1 MKDRRLLLGCVA
13 LMAVAGCGEPV
24 IKLTIKPTE
33 AAATGAAQKTDLHVV
48 VTGVEDARPSKDRL
62 GLRHH
67 LWGSET
73 PFDVE
78 GGKAGDAVAGAVVD
92 YLKARNWR
100 AQLAKGGGAGTP
112 GDVTVSGKLLNL
124 AVDADSKFGRTVITV
139 RAKMVVQAQ
148 NAADGSVVRM
158 TLNGAGEDTV
168 VWFDPEDA
176 EDLVNT
182 VLTESFQK
190 FLANTKVENGLLRL
204 K

>member
-1 MKDRRLLLGCVA
+1 
-13 LMAVAGCGEPV
+13 
-24 IKLTIKPTE
+24 
-33 AAATGAAQKTDLHVV
+33 
-48 VTGVEDARPSKDRL
+48 
-62 GLRHH
+62 
-67 LWGSET
+67 
-73 PFDVE
+73 
-78 GGKAGDAVAGAVVD
+78 
-92 YLKARNWR
+92 
-100 AQLAKGGGAGTP
+100 
-112 GDVTVSGKLLNL
+112 VTVSGKLLNL